1 MTQIQYFGFLQLLEK
16 HLEGELNED
25 DLKKL
30 FGEFINL
37 YKWQKRYK
45 SKGEFEE
52 DLKTSVSFFGDLMI
66 NGLLRNFTEV
76 QWANPQNNDIVGE
89 RSDVFLTKKEVAIRC
104 RVSLQSVNNWI
115 TKNGLIKYKVGS
127 RVLIKESDL
136 ESFML
141 RVDG

>member
-1 MTQIQYFGFLQLLEK
+1 
-16 HLEGELNED
+16 
-25 DLKKL
+25 
-30 FGEFINL
+30 
-37 YKWQKRYK
+37 
-45 SKGEFEE
+45 
-52 DLKTSVSFFGDLMI
+52 MI